1 MDGIDWNK
9 VLIDASIAAMQGI
22 QESGKF
28 GIALD
33 VMPEKLAEVS
43 IKIAKSMVNELKN
56 TITQNKQVTNG

>member
-28 GIALD
+28 GIAFD
-33 VMPEKLAEVS
+33 VMPEKLTEVS
-43 IKIAKSMVNELKN
+43 VKIAKSMVNELKN
-56 TITQNKQVTNG
+56 TITQNKQVNNG